1 MTNSVSGLGV
11 PYAYPYGYQRYADY
25 TRDAQRKYGNDGS
38 IGIVGKS
45 RQQKQNEKVAIGATV
60 ILAAAALFIAFKK
73 GKLKPITDV
82 LNKAKDKA
90 PKVIKDTANKA
101 GEVANEAGKK
111 AKGFF
116 GKSWEFLK
124 NLFKKAPKIEPGTVP
139 PGAVSAAKPN
149 VITDKAINKGY
160 AELAKNL
167 DKGAKS
173 LAKRTSAS
181 GHLKKA
187 QELADAF
194 GARELTTG
202 IAPKAAKAASNA
214 AKTAAATTT
223 RAASTATSTAAKVGK
238 DPKTGRFI
246 SLAGKKPPVKNYT
259 TLTNSELMHLIKEK
273 GGKPKFGA
281 SRNEL
286 IEQFNKLSSKANTSG
301 HSAGTLYQQTADV
314 AGKVPKVKL
323 TRRQSAAQRILN
335 GSFAGPNE
343 KLEACRKAGLKVEIK
358 SGFSKNN
365 FQKDAEINRQLRKI
379 IKGNTPK
386 PQTGTLNQVTP
397 TATGIHPTKY
407 ETTIGDG
414 IYSPFDTCGS

>member
-45 RQQKQNEKVAIGATV
+45 RQQKQNDAVKTGLVVTVFLVGADILTRGKLHKGIAKCLGKVSGKAG
-60 ILAAAALFIAFKK
+60 AAAA
-73 GKLKPITDV
+73 
-82 LNKAKDKA
+82 
-90 PKVIKDTANKA
+90 KA
-101 GEVANEAGKK
+101 GTEAGAKAGAKAGLKAGAKAAEK

-202 IAPKAAKAASNA
+202 IAPKAAKAATTASNA
-214 AKTAAATTT
+214 ATTAAATTT
-223 RAASTATSTAAKVGK
+223 RAASRAASTAAKVGK
-238 DPKTGRFI
+238 KPSVKTGTE
-246 SLAGKKPPVKNYT
+246 AVKKAT
-259 TLTNSELMHLIKEK
+259 
-273 GGKPKFGA
+273 
-281 SRNEL
+281 
-286 IEQFNKLSSKANTSG
+286 SSAT
-301 HSAGTLYQQTADV
+301 GTLYQQTADV